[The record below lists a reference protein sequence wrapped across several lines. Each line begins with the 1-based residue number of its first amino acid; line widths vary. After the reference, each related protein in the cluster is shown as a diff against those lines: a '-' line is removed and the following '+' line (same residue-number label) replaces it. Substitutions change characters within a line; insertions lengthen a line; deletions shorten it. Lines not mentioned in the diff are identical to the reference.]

1 MCGLSESD
9 RFTQVL
15 LYVKELC
22 KIILKLDKRYR
33 SVEGFH
39 FLFSDQVSILVSD

>member
-1 MCGLSESD
+1 M
-9 RFTQVL
+9 
-15 LYVKELC
+15 C

-39 FLFSDQVSILVSD
+39 FLFSDQVSISVSDLVSKKFEQFG